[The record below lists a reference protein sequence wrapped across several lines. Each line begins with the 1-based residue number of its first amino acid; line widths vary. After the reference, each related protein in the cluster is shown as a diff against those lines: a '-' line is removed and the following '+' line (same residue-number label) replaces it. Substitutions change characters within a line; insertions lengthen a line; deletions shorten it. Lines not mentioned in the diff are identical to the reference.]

1 MRRSLMCPS
10 WAIDVS
16 WPVETMRFL
25 SVTEPIVSGEKRWG
39 KRGSEGIPPAPVDR
53 VEGGEDAGL
62 VALVSERGFLGKPD
76 HVARARLDRALV
88 ILADAQPEGTFE
100 DGDDLVIEHRPFDLA
115 AVECCDTRT

>member
-62 VALVSERGFLGKPD
+62 VALVPERGLLGKPG
-76 HVARARLDRALV
+76 HGHARRSAIRPEPHARGFDVQRLR
-88 ILADAQPEGTFE
+88 
-100 DGDDLVIEHRPFDLA
+100 HRCFLPI
-115 AVECCDTRT
+115 RSI